1 VRRIPPFLRVAANA
15 FTNLKANDPIRMAG
29 ATAFFAFFALPA
41 IVIILTQ
48 VYGELLTGD
57 ERWVRWQL
65 FRQLADVFG
74 RPGARQLRDI
84 SRSLQQARSSG
95 LSTVLSV
102 VVLLLASTTM
112 FVIIKNSINQLW
124 NVRATPQRRVWNAL
138 ADRLTALGVIVLT
151 GLLFTASL
159 TLQRALAALA
169 REGMGAGFGLTLIQ
183 SVQEHGVSVL
193 ILTVWFAFVFRYLP
207 DVRIDWR
214 AVWVGALVTGVLVEI
229 GKYVLA
235 HLLIDSAVGSLYGSA
250 GAITLVL
257 LFVFYCS
264 LIFYYGASF
273 TRQYA
278 HWKKL
283 DASPKAHSATYQIR
297 EVDE

>member
-1 VRRIPPFLRVAANA
+1 MRRIPPFLHVAANA
-15 FTNLKANDPIRMAG
+15 FTNLKANDPIRMAA

-48 VYGELLTGD
+48 LYGELLTGD

-65 FRQLADVFG
+65 FRKLAEVFG
-74 RPGARQLRDI
+74 RPSARQLRDI
-84 SRSLQQARSSG
+84 SRSLQQSRSSG
-95 LSTVLSV
+95 LSTLVSV
-102 VVLLLASTTM
+102 FVLLLASTTM
-112 FVIIKNSINQLW
+112 FMIIKNSINQLW

-138 ADRLTALGVIVLT
+138 ADRLIALGVIVLT
-151 GLLFTASL
+151 GFLFTASL
-159 TLQRALAALA
+159 ALQRVLATVIDPGSTAATWLSTIQDH
-169 REGMGAGFGLTLIQ
+169 GL
-183 SVQEHGVSVL
+183 SVL
-193 ILTVWFAFVFRYLP
+193 ILTIWFGVVFKYLP

-229 GKYVLA
+229 GEFVLA
-235 HLLIDSAVGSLYGSA
+235 RLLINSAVGSLYGSA

-278 HWKKL
+278 QWKRL
-283 DASPKAHSATYQIR
+283 DARPKPHSVTYQIR